1 MHDLP
6 TISAELAD
14 KSLAQLTN
22 GGDQQGSEGRF
33 CSLKSFALRVEFL

>member
-6 TISAELAD
+6 AISADLTD

-22 GGDQQGSEGRF
+22 CGDPLGSERRF
-33 CSLKSFALRVEFL
+33 FSLKSFALRVEFL